1 MTDGIEITVDSSAVT
16 RGLKETR
23 RDLNKWVKTRLTDA
37 AERHTLPVAKSLSPR
52 VTRPDI
58 IVKADT
64 RSAFLTTRARGD
76 MRAVFALVEFG
87 GTIRTELKPVRA
99 KALRL
104 ADGRFVARVTRPRKI
119 RGKGPNM
126 KAAAQ
131 TAQAVADT
139 VASGLARDIQREL
152 DSGGLL

>member
-1 MTDGIEITVDSSAVT
+1 MDGIEITVDASAVN

-37 AERHTLPVAKSLSPR
+37 AERHTLPLAKHLAPSIVRDS
-52 VTRPDI
+52 VT
-58 IVKADT
+58 VKADT
-64 RSAFLTTRARGD
+64 RSAFLTTTARGD
-76 MRAVFALVEFG
+76 MRAVFALTEFG
-87 GTIRTELKPVRA
+87 GTIRTVIRPVNA

-104 ADGRFVARVTRPRKI
+104 SNGRFVAKVVKPRVIK
-119 RGKGPNM
+119 GKGYNQ

-131 TAQAVADT
+131 TAQRVADT
-139 VASGLARDIQREL
+139 VAQGLSRDIQREL

>member
-1 MTDGIEITVDSSAVT
+1 MTDGIEITVESSAVT

-37 AERHTLPVAKSLSPR
+37 AERHTLPVAKSLAPR

-58 IVKADT
+58 LVKADT

-76 MRAVFALVEFG
+76 LRAVFALVEFG

-104 ADGRFVARVTRPRKI
+104 ANGRFVARVTKPRVI
-119 RGKGPNM
+119 RGKGTNM

-139 VASGLARDIQREL
+139 VASGLAGDIQREL
-152 DSGGLL
+152 DAGGLL